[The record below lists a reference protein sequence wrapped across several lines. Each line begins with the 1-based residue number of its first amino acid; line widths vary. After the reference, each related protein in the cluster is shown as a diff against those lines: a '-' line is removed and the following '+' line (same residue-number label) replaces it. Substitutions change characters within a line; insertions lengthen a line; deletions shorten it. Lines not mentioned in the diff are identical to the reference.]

1 MDYDLVYGRNIGLFT
16 KEEQE
21 KLKAAKVAIAGV
33 GGVGGI
39 QAATLAR
46 FGIGKMAI
54 MDPGVFDEPD
64 MNRQYAA
71 TKSTLGRNKAIA
83 TAQFL
88 RDINP
93 FIEIDVVDRA
103 LTKENELEEFIADS
117 DLVIDAIDYTGFD
130 HKARFAEI
138 ARKMG
143 TYNLSAP
150 IPDFGT
156 LLMIFDP
163 EGMTMEAFLGAPKNK
178 NQLRDFAPPP
188 ERYFGK
194 SLCPKNLNDFFRNKL
209 SYISTNAGAAAL
221 NGGVVATE
229 AALMITGKRKKR
241 DIVTVPQ
248 VMYIDLLSR
257 VFTIFNPMDVE

>member
-93 FIEIDVVDRA
+93 LIDLDV
-103 LTKENELEEFIADS
+103 
-117 DLVIDAIDYTGFD
+117 
-130 HKARFAEI
+130 
-138 ARKMG
+138 
-143 TYNLSAP
+143 
-150 IPDFGT
+150 
-156 LLMIFDP
+156 
-163 EGMTMEAFLGAPKNK
+163 
-178 NQLRDFAPPP
+178 
-188 ERYFGK
+188 
-194 SLCPKNLNDFFRNKL
+194 FFRGL
-209 SYISTNAGAAAL
+209 T
-221 NGGVVATE
+221 
-229 AALMITGKRKKR
+229 
-241 DIVTVPQ
+241 
-248 VMYIDLLSR
+248 
-257 VFTIFNPMDVE
+257 

>member
-21 KLKAAKVAIAGV
+21 KLKGAKVAIAGV

-71 TKSTLGRNKAIA
+71 TKSTLGKNKAIA

-88 RDINP
+88 KDINP
-93 FIEIDVVDRA
+93 FMEIDVVDRA

-163 EGMTMEAFLGAPKNK
+163 EGMTMEEFFGAPKNK
-178 NQLRDFAPPP
+178 SQFRQFAPPLKG
-188 ERYFGK
+188 FLGK
-194 SLCPKNLNDFFRNKL
+194 N
-209 SYISTNAGAAAL
+209 TA
-221 NGGVVATE
+221 
-229 AALMITGKRKKR
+229 
-241 DIVTVPQ
+241 Q
-248 VMYIDLLSR
+248 
-257 VFTIFNPMDVE
+257 